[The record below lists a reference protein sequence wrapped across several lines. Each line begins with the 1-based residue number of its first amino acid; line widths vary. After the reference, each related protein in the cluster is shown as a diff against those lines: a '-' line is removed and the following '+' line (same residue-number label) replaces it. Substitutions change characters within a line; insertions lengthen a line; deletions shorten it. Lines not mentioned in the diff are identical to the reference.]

1 MGEQLYRLYNE
12 DDQLLYIGISY
23 SAIKRF
29 AEHKDDKLW
38 AKDVARIAIEQLG
51 EITRPEAESI
61 ERDAIRSE
69 RPKHNKVHNG
79 TCNNRRVKPVYAWL
93 CDWCGGPIIGS
104 TGNVVLDRGMSWHVL
119 HKKCD
124 PIPQWAS
131 RYWFEVNRLVDDADA
146 LDWTR
151 HLSEKNFWPD
161 AWTGWQALLDR
172 GIITAQAGYATDGE
186 GGRRR
191 ARLDN
196 EWRKLWFLDRNLG
209 QFGTIRKLFSDWELT
224 MYSWTTGEEN
234 GTRRIPQGSQ
244 EAVSLEFFEDEE
256 QWLDAS
262 QEMARSYFRRR
273 YQGAE

>member
-1 MGEQLYRLYNE
+1 MGEQLYRLY
-12 DDQLLYIGISY
+12 DDNDTLLYVGISY

-29 AEHKDDKLW
+29 ADHKDDKLW
-38 AKDVARIAIEQLG
+38 AKDVARIAIEHLG
-51 EITRPEAESI
+51 EITRPAAESI

-79 TCNNRRVKPVYAWL
+79 TCKNTRVKPVYAWL
-93 CDWCGGPIIGS
+93 CDWCGDPIKGS
-104 TGNVVLDRGMSWHVL
+104 TGNVVLDKDVNWHVL

-131 RYWFEVNRLVDDADA
+131 RYWFEVDRLTTDAHSSN
-146 LDWTR
+146 WTQ
-151 HLSEKNFWPD
+151 HLSGKNFWPA

-172 GIITAQAGYATDGE
+172 GSITAQAGYATDGE
-186 GGRRR
+186 GGWRR

-224 MYSWTTGEEN
+224 MYSWATGEEN
-234 GTRRIPQGSQ
+234 GTRRIAQGSE
-244 EAVSLEFFEDEE
+244 EAASLEFFEDEE

-262 QEMARSYFRRR
+262 EKLRGSYVWPR
-273 YQGAE
+273 YRGVE